1 MLAVVSRIACSSV
14 LQKFISKL
22 FKCILLWLIEVT
34 IEMHEVIFVVRA
46 GVVFG
51 RYVYTPVFDSSWN
64 EVAGKK
70 RILACHRESTSP
82 FRQSI
87 SFSSRNGDTGLFTI
101 SRGIRNHFN
110 RVSPQLGV
118 ENSLKKVI

>member
-46 GVVFG
+46 GIVFG
-51 RYVYTPVFDSSWN
+51 RYVYTPSRFSIHRGMKSPGRSVSWRAIAN
-64 EVAGKK
+64 QRA
-70 RILACHRESTSP
+70 RLDSP
-82 FRQSI
+82 FP
-87 SFSSRNGDTGLFTI
+87 SRPVTATPVFLRF
-101 SRGIRNHFN
+101 RGEYEITLIEYRHNWA
-110 RVSPQLGV
+110 
-118 ENSLKKVI
+118 LKTR

>member
-1 MLAVVSRIACSSV
+1 M
-14 LQKFISKL
+14 QKFVSKL

-51 RYVYTPVFDSSWN
+51 RYITVFDSSWN

-70 RILACHRESTSP
+70 RILACHRESTRPLDSP
-82 FRQSI
+82 FP
-87 SFSSRNGDTGLFTI
+87 SRLVTVTPVFLRF
-101 SRGIRNHFN
+101 RGEYEITLIEYRHTWA
-110 RVSPQLGV
+110 
-118 ENSLKKVI
+118 LKTH